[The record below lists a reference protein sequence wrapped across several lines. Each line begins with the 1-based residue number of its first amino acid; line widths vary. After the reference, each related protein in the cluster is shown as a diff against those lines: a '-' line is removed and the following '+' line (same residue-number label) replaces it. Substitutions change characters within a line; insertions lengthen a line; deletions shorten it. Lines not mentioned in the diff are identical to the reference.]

1 MALTK
6 IDDRGLKTP
15 IDLLDNEKIRFGT
28 GNDLEIYHVGTDGN
42 YSYITDSSG
51 RVYLKS
57 NRFYG
62 QAADGVNQIYWEA
75 DGATNLYYDGSL
87 KLGTYSNGINVS
99 GRIQFTDV
107 GLTDVIEVPD
117 SKKITV
123 GSGGDMSF
131 YHNGSNG
138 WNYIQSLANNIA
150 IQAKT
155 GENSVTCY
163 ADDKVELYF
172 DHSKKFETRSGGI
185 GVFGHYEAGDNNKIM
200 LGDSNDLQIYHD
212 GSNSYIDDA
221 GTGNLY
227 LRGSASIE
235 LRKAGGVEKMLYAE
249 PDAAVELYY
258 DNVKKFETETT
269 GAKVTGLL
277 GVNVT
282 PDTSASSTYPLQIKG
297 SSQCY
302 LSIANDT
309 TGTGIYNGLIIGNDP
324 TDVYIYN
331 RENTPISFGVNGV
344 TKFIMKTG
352 GQFQIIDGDLQL
364 ASGHGIDFSAT
375 SDATGKT
382 SELLDDYEEG
392 TWTPATVGPVTGVS
406 YTNRYGRYTKVGN
419 LVHFWFDMT
428 WTSLTVSGNN
438 ASEISGLPFA
448 STATTAQAGYGAPQF
463 RSMTGINTD
472 ARTGP
477 NSSYIAASSILLYH
491 FNSSGNE
498 TKTEFLGSGRLTG
511 QGFYYTNNV
520 Y

>member
-258 DNVKKFETETT
+258 DNSLKARTATWGWEVF
-269 GAKVTGLL
+269 GNIHGDDDCSLNL
-277 GVNVT
+277 GTSN
-282 PDTSASSTYPLQIKG
+282 DLQIYHDGNHNYIKCINGNLRIWSSASSEAIFCAADG
-297 SSQCY
+297 STLLAYGNSPK
-302 LSIANDT
+302 LETIS
-309 TGTGIYNGLIIGNDP
+309 TGIN
-324 TDVYIYN
+324 V
-331 RENTPISFGVNGV
+331 
-344 TKFIMKTG
+344 TG
-352 GQFQIIDGDLQL
+352 GIRLGGNN
-364 ASGHGIDFSAT
+364 AANEMG
-375 SDATGKT
+375 
-382 SELLDDYEEG
+382 DYEEG
-392 TWTPATVGPVTGVS
+392 TWTPETVTGTWGQVTG
-406 YTNRYGRYTKVGN
+406 YYTKIGQQVFLTAYMYGCN
-419 LVHFWFDMT
+419 TTSGSDLVKVD
-428 WTSLTVSGNN
+428 N
-438 ASEISGLPFA
+438 LPFA
-448 STATTAQAGYGAPQF
+448 PISGMTCGTVITEGSNAFTVAYMNGAGYIVLAQNDG
-463 RSMTGINTD
+463 G
-472 ARTGP
+472 
-477 NSSYIAASSILLYH
+477 SSIHYMEH
-491 FNSSGNE
+491 SDISAG
-498 TKTEFLGSGRLTG
+498 GSTGRLHINAN
-511 QGFYYTNNV
+511 YRTNA
-520 Y
+520 